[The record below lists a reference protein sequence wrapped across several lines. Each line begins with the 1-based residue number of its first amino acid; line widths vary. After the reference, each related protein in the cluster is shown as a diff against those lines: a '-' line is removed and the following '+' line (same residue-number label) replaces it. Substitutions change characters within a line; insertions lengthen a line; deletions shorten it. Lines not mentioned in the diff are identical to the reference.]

1 MTLSELVSSR
11 RPQLTEADRRLLQ
24 TLLEKP
30 RETAL
35 LSTNALAQRAAV
47 HPTSAVRFARKLGFK
62 GYPALRAALQMDLF
76 GASEAADRVR
86 QRIERLAANGIV
98 KPFVESEIAALRQL
112 PEQIDDSSI
121 SAAARAILRARTA
134 FLFATGHGGVLLRLL
149 QTRLSRAGYHTH
161 ALAHEARDLAAG
173 LLLARRDD
181 VFVLVALNR
190 LDRRISD
197 IVAQAR
203 ACRATSVLITDVAV
217 TAGARRPDVVLAARR
232 GASGEAR
239 SLTIPMAICNMIMV
253 EISKQDR
260 GKTIRNLE
268 QLTQLS
274 RQMGE

>member
-1 MTLSELVSSR
+1 MTLSELVNAR
-11 RPQLTEADRRLLQ
+11 NPQLTEADRRVLQ

-35 LSTNALAQRAAV
+35 LSTNTLAQRAAV
-47 HPTSAVRFARKLGFK
+47 HPTSAVRFARKLGFN

-86 QRIERLAANGIV
+86 QRIQRLAANGIV
-98 KPFVESEIAALRQL
+98 KSFVESEIAALRQL
-112 PEQIDDSSI
+112 PEQIDDPSI

-134 FLFATGHGGVLLRLL
+134 FLFATGHGRALQRLL

-161 ALAHEARDLAAG
+161 VLAHEARDLAAG

-181 VFVLVALNR
+181 VFVLITLNT
-190 LDRRISD
+190 LQRRIAD
-197 IVAQAR
+197 IVAHAR
-203 ACRATSVLITDVAV
+203 ACGAASVLITDVAV
-217 TAGARRPDVVLAARR
+217 PAGARRPDVVLAARR

-253 EISKQDR
+253 EISRQDR

-268 QLTQLS
+268 RLTQLS
-274 RQMGE
+274 RQVGG